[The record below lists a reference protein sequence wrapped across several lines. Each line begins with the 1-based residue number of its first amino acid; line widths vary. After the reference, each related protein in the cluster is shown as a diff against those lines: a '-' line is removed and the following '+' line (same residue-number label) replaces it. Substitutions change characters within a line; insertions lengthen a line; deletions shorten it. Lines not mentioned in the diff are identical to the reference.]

1 MRSLKVIFYNFDKSF
16 SCYIASCI
24 TYVLTKLL
32 LGHILTNLTF
42 GNQTLI
48 IRYLF
53 V

>member
-16 SCYIASCI
+16 SCYIAPCI

-42 GNQTLI
+42 GN
-48 IRYLF
+48 
-53 V
+53 